1 MPEKS
6 SANIDRIAER
16 VQPFWSFLA
25 RVYAEFSQDRIPTVA
40 GGITFFALLALF
52 PAFGSV
58 VSLYG
63 LFSNRAS
70 IAHDLDLI
78 SGFVPGGAITILKA
92 ELVRL
97 VAQPANSLSLTF
109 LGSSL

>member
-25 RVYAEFSQDRIPTVA
+25 RVYGEFSQDRIPTVA

-52 PAFGSV
+52 PALGSV

-63 LFSNRAS
+63 LFGDRAS
-70 IAHDLDLI
+70 IAHDLNLVADFL
-78 SGFVPGGAITILKA
+78 PGGAITILKS
-92 ELVRL
+92 ELGRL
-97 VAQPANSLSLTF
+97 AAQ
-109 LGSSL
+109 